1 MGDWET
7 AQYVAAIILALAA
20 AFTSSMSHPT
30 EGLDKTALSVF
41 VQVSDVSRY
50 TVMDWHGPY

>member
-1 MGDWET
+1 MEDWET

-20 AFTSSMSHPT
+20 AFTSSMPHAK
-30 EGLDKTALSVF
+30 ERLDETALGIF
-41 VQVSDVSRY
+41 AQVSDVGRY